1 MVHGYRNT
9 VDGVVA
15 AHSVARFTV
24 RKSRFKDRQA
34 VAEYIVPTHGAGGAV
49 QSPHRVA
56 VADVVLGFGS
66 HGVRCRQVCPLHTQ
80 YGFAC
85 KLSTKVCVL
94 TIGFFR
100 ATIPWITNQIHD
112 GAVCFVNP
120 ASPGLCRNGVSHLA
134 PEFRLKACRQTNLLR
149 KTGCV
154 VCHQPMQCF
163 LAKKVWDAKT
173 CVFYGIPLHNIG
185 LGSSHT
191 AQLHTADT
199 IVLHQCI
206 KPLHIHGCNLAVFV
220 LRCKIAGIIL
230 ICLQD
235 LFFKGHP
242 AHQVA
247 NALFCRKIRVLV
259 WVHLFSPFMLQRA
272 IFAHL

>member
-15 AHSVARFTV
+15 AHSVARFAV
-24 RKSRFKDRQA
+24 CKSRFKDRQT

-66 HGVRCRQVCPLHTQ
+66 HGVRRCQVCPLHTQ

-85 KLSTKVCVL
+85 KLRTKVCVL

-206 KPLHIHGCNLAVFV
+206 KPLHIHGGNLAVFV

-247 NALFCRKIRVLV
+247 DALFCRKIRVLV
-259 WVHLFSPFMLQRA
+259 WLRGN
-272 IFAHL
+272 